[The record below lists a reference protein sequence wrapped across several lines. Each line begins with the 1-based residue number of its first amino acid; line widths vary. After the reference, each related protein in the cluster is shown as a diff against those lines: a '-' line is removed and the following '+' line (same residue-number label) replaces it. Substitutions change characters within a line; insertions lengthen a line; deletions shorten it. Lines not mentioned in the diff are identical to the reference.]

1 MGYDRWDDLKNLDVG
16 SGSCIQDYAFLY
28 GITQLISPKI
38 IVEIG
43 TNFGV
48 SSIAMA
54 LAMIES
60 DAPTG
65 HIYTFD
71 LVDHSEIVIKQ
82 FEKMGVQNVITY
94 FPGKTSNNI
103 KDLKLNH
110 IDMCFIDGDHTYE
123 GALKDYN
130 NLKHL
135 CDYMVFHDIHCN
147 SESRR
152 QFHDIPKHKVPIT
165 NRPGGHVWYESKLD
179 RQVTDASFGGFG
191 ICKGEYKKSKRVIGI
206 SKKENKNE

>member
-1 MGYDRWDDLKNLDVG
+1 MH
-16 SGSCIQDYAFLY
+16 FLY

-43 TNFGV
+43 TIFGV
-48 SSIAMA
+48 SAIAMA
-54 LAMIES
+54 LAMKES

-71 LVDHSEIVIKQ
+71 IVSYKKIVNEQ
-82 FEKMGVQNVITY
+82 LENIGVQDIITY
-94 FPGKTSNNI
+94 FPFKTSDDV
-103 KDLKLNH
+103 KDLNLKH

-123 GALKDYN
+123 GVERDYN

-147 SESRR
+147 SESNR
-152 QFHDIPKHKVPIT
+152 QFHNISKHKVSII
-165 NRPGGHVWYESKLD
+165 NRPGGHVWHNGKLD
-179 RQVTDASFGGFG
+179 KQVSDASFGGFG
-191 ICKGEYKKSKRVIGI
+191 IVKGEYKK
-206 SKKENKNE
+206 

>member
-1 MGYDRWDDLKNLDVG
+1 MNNERWDDLKNLEVG
-16 SGSCIQDYAFLY
+16 SGCCIQDYAFLY

-48 SSIAMA
+48 SAIAMA
-54 LAMIES
+54 LAMQES

-71 LVDHSEIVIKQ
+71 VVSYKKIVNEQ
-82 FEKMGVQNVITY
+82 FEKMDVQDIITY
-94 FPGKTSNNI
+94 LPFKTSDDV
-103 KDLKLNH
+103 KDLNLDH
-110 IDMCFIDGDHTYE
+110 IDMCFIDGDHTYKGVE
-123 GALKDYN
+123 KDYN

-152 QFHDIPKHKVPIT
+152 QFHDIPKHKVAIT
-165 NRPGGHVWYESKLD
+165 DRSGGHVWHKGKLD
-179 RQVTDASFGGFG
+179 RQVSDATFGGFG
-191 ICKGEYKKSKRVIGI
+191 ICRGEYK
-206 SKKENKNE
+206 NEK